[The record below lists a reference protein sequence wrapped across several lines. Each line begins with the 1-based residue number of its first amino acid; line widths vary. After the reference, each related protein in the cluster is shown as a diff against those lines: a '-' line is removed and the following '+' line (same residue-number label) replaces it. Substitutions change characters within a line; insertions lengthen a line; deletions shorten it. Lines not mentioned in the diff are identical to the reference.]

1 MNAKNASY
9 VMFGMLLLSVILFKL
24 APAAL
29 AGFLVSTLVLK
40 LAGKIASHINVKF
53 SKIIAVAVIAILVVS
68 LFSLAGLG
76 ILHVFQGKEGLNALA
91 LQLVQVLQNLRQS
104 LPENIASYI
113 PESALGLKELSIEF
127 LQEHSA
133 QVGAVGVES
142 LKGFA
147 HVLLGMVVG
156 GLIAVHEF
164 QDDQEGKPLVAAL
177 RARARTLAVA
187 FEKVVFAQIKIS
199 AINTSLTALY
209 LLVVLPLFGIHLPFA
224 KTLVLITFL
233 VGLIPVL
240 GNIVSNTAIVLI
252 SLGVGFGVAVSSLV
266 FLVVIHKL
274 EYFINAK
281 IVGHEVDA
289 HAWELISAMLI
300 LEAVLGV
307 VGLILAPI
315 LYAYVKAEF
324 KAEGLV

>member
-1 MNAKNASY
+1 MNARHASY
-9 VMFGMLLLSVILFKL
+9 FIFGLLILVVVGFKL
-24 APAAL
+24 APAVL
-29 AGFLVSTLVLK
+29 AGFLVSTLVFK
-40 LAGKIASHINVKF
+40 LATKIASHLDVKL
-53 SKIIAVAVIAILVVS
+53 SKLIAVAVIAVFVIS

-76 ILHVFQGKEGLNALA
+76 ILHVFQGEEGLNAMA
-91 LQLVQVLQNLRQS
+91 LQIVQVLQNLRHS
-104 LPENIASYI
+104 LPENIAGYI
-113 PESALGLKELSIEF
+113 PESALGLKELGIEF

-133 QVGAVGVES
+133 QVGAIGVES

-156 GLIAVHEF
+156 GLVAVHEF
-164 QDDQEGKPLVAAL
+164 QEDQQGKALVLAL
-177 RARARTLAVA
+177 RERSRTMATA

-199 AINTSLTALY
+199 GINTALTAIY
-209 LLVVLPLFGIHLPFA
+209 LLVVLPLFGVHLPFA

-266 FLVVIHKL
+266 FLIVIHKL

-289 HAWELISAMLI
+289 HAWELIAAMLVM
-300 LEAVLGV
+300 EALLGV
-307 VGLILAPI
+307 IGLVLAPI
-315 LYAYVKAEF
+315 LYAYVKAEL

>member
-104 LPENIASYI
+104 LPESIASYI

-147 HVLLGMVVG
+147 HV
-156 GLIAVHEF
+156 
-164 QDDQEGKPLVAAL
+164 
-177 RARARTLAVA
+177 
-187 FEKVVFAQIKIS
+187 
-199 AINTSLTALY
+199 
-209 LLVVLPLFGIHLPFA
+209 
-224 KTLVLITFL
+224 
-233 VGLIPVL
+233 
-240 GNIVSNTAIVLI
+240 
-252 SLGVGFGVAVSSLV
+252 
-266 FLVVIHKL
+266 KL

-300 LEAVLGV
+300 LEAILGV